1 MTQIEE
7 LVIYSDGASRGN
19 PGEGGAGVVF
29 EDGNGKEI
37 TTIQRYL
44 GLVTNN
50 VAEYQALLI
59 GLEAAQEFHAKKIRI
74 FLDSELVVKQLNGE
88 YKVKNSNLKPL
99 FDLIRSALSRFEAF
113 EISHIPREKNN
124 RADALANAAIDDH
137 IGYLPLHG

>member
-1 MTQIEE
+1 MTQTEE

-19 PGEGGAGVVF
+19 PGEGGAGAVL
-29 EDGNGKEI
+29 EDGKGKEI
-37 TTIQRYL
+37 TTLQRYL

-59 GLEAAQEFHAKKIRI
+59 ALEAAKEYHAKRIRI

-88 YKVKNSNLKPL
+88 YKVKNTNLKPL
-99 FDLIRSALSRFEAF
+99 FDLIKSVLSKFESF
-113 EISHIPREKNN
+113 EITHIPRDKNK

-137 IGYLPLHG
+137 IG